1 MFKKKKIFI
10 LGGGLIIILGFLT
23 LWGVKKF
30 SGKGPTP
37 SVDEKNKLSADE
49 RIPVNLYRLKP
60 VDFQDSLTVMG
71 TIKGG
76 TAIEL
81 KFQIEGRVTGFNF
94 REGDHVGKGEVIARI
109 DDSDAYLKLKQAEL
123 ELDKAKRMYE
133 AGGVTLYQL
142 KQARLVAELAKSD
155 YWKTFLPASREG
167 IISKKNVEVGEYVSP
182 TMTIALLSD
191 ISSVLVE
198 VGIIEKDANK
208 IFMDQ
213 KMVAFVD
220 SYPEVEF
227 SGTITDISPDFD
239 ELTRTLPVKTRIDNP
254 DGLLLPGMFA
264 RAKIFVFEEAGILV
278 VPVSSLESV
287 ESAYKTFVVGDD
299 NIAVERLVE
308 VGYISNDYAQIVS
321 GLSEGEM
328 VVNEKP
334 ENLKDGS
341 IVEIVDIREYGQA
354 GQPNQPEAGAEPVGP
369 AEQPSLDGKGMQ

>member
-1 MFKKKKIFI
+1 MFKKKKIII

-30 SGKGPTP
+30 SGKGSTLP
-37 SVDEKNKLSADE
+37 VGEQNKPSADE

-71 TIKGG
+71 TVKGG
-76 TAIEL
+76 TEIEL
-81 KFQIEGRVTGFNF
+81 KFQIEGRVTSFNF
-94 REGDHVGKGEVIARI
+94 KEGDHVSKGEVIARI

-133 AGGVTLYQL
+133 AGGITLYQL

-155 YWKTFLPASREG
+155 YGKTALPASREG

-220 SYPEVEF
+220 SYPDVEF
-227 SGTITDISPDFD
+227 SGAITDISPDFD

-254 DGLLLPGMFA
+254 EGLLLPGMFA

-299 NIAVERLVE
+299 NIAVERPVE

-341 IVEIVDIREYGQA
+341 LVEIVDIREYGQA
-354 GQPNQPEAGAEPVGP
+354 GQPNQAEAGAEPVAP